1 MVRKKW
7 QIAVQKNTSALRFLL
22 FKLAALS
29 AKLTRGLPHSNVSE
43 SELTHDDS
51 IRR

>member
-1 MVRKKW
+1 MRK
-7 QIAVQKNTSALRFLL
+7 ITTGLCFLL

-43 SELTHDDS
+43 SELTYDDS
-51 IRR
+51 IER